1 MVIVTAN
8 HKTSNPFF
16 FSDRSEPIENGNE
29 RVIINVS
36 GLRFETQLG
45 TLNKF
50 PESLLGNAERRRKYH
65 GMDFGTFCFLS
76 HSISLLITLHQL
88 KTFMAPS
95 RHEQR
100 SNKK

>member
-1 MVIVTAN
+1 MVKSTVRSTN
-8 HKTSNPFF
+8 QQVFVS
-16 FSDRSEPIENGNE
+16 SDRSEPIENGNE

-65 GMDFGTFCFLS
+65 GMDFCTF
-76 HSISLLITLHQL
+76 
-88 KTFMAPS
+88 
-95 RHEQR
+95 
-100 SNKK
+100 

>member
-1 MVIVTAN
+1 MVILPVILTN
-8 HKTSNPFF
+8 LELMQPNQILVSSNKTFLALDSMQN
-16 FSDRSEPIENGNE
+16 SDRGDPIENGNE

-65 GMDFGTFCFLS
+65 GMDYP
-76 HSISLLITLHQL
+76 
-88 KTFMAPS
+88 M
-95 RHEQR
+95 
-100 SNKK
+100 